1 MGVTN
6 SLTLSRG
13 GFSGGLRDY
22 TIQEDATGVDP
33 AARSGGVGQ
42 SSVTVNSTPDTKF
55 ALRALATLSTD
66 YGAAQEGRVLDVAE
80 TDWTASLT
88 IDSVLGRANSDHTVP
103 PLNTSV
109 RGAITNY
116 LARVGIVP
124 VFDGAVPITTL
135 AFPGWRGNLWE
146 HLKDLLIAHK
156 LEIAVTGSTVVV
168 RPLRKYELSTRNL
181 ITETYSAS
189 QQNASR
195 QISVTWYNNLW
206 RTNGE
211 YYPGPDETNPTVYQV
226 GAGETLTFTIQVP
239 ATLASV
245 NQPTCVSYVAPGDYS
260 WSQGVYAVAG
270 NDGNPITPSHWTS
283 SGGRVVVRSLD
294 DQPGTVEVTVIGM
307 NDESYAPYS
316 LAVIGVGGAL
326 YNSLHLTGTGTF
338 TQEETAILETGSS
351 TAVTG
356 EAIGTT
362 VQNIFFGT
370 QGQAFDLG
378 LKAAQ
383 NKNLDVSWSASTD
396 YPRHATGVVSEALAY
411 TAGARVRVD
420 DAYYR
425 VNSAGFTAGQV
436 SIDASLDTLASDFS
450 AVWSGA
456 TIAQFNAQWAGRM
469 VEEFN
474 MIPLRKA
481 ST

>member
-6 SLTLSRG
+6 ILSLSRG
-13 GFSGGLRDY
+13 GFSGGLRNY

-42 SSVTVNSTPDTKF
+42 SSVTVNATSDTKF

-80 TDWTASLT
+80 TDGSASLA

-103 PLNTSV
+103 PLNLSV
-109 RGAITNY
+109 RNAITNY
-116 LARVGIVP
+116 LGRVGIVP
-124 VFDGAVPITTL
+124 TFDSAVPTTTIAL
-135 AFPGWRGNLWE
+135 PGWRGNLWE

-156 LEIAVTGSTVVV
+156 LEITVSGSAVLV
-168 RPLRKYELSTRNL
+168 RPLRRFELTDRNL
-181 ITETYSAS
+181 VTETYAAS
-189 QQNASR
+189 QQNSAR
-195 QISVTWYNNLW
+195 QVAVSWFNNKW
-206 RTNGE
+206 RIDGE
-211 YYPGPDETNPTVYQV
+211 YYPGPEETNPTVYQV
-226 GAGETLTFTIQVP
+226 GAGETLTFTLQVP
-239 ATLASV
+239 ATLATV
-245 NQPTCVSYVAPGDYS
+245 NQPVCVSYVAPGDFS
-260 WSQGVYAVAG
+260 GGPGVYSVAG

-283 SGGRVVVRSLD
+283 KGGRVAVRVVED
-294 DQPGTVEVTVIGM
+294 EPGTVEVSVTAM
-307 NDESYAPYS
+307 ADDTYAPYS
-316 LAVIGVGGAL
+316 LAAIGVGGAL
-326 YNSLHLTGTGTF
+326 YNSLHLTGNGTF
-338 TQEETAILETGSS
+338 TREESAVLETGSS

-383 NKNLDVSWSASTD
+383 NKNLTVTWSASTD
-396 YPRHATGVVSEALAY
+396 YPRHATGVVPEALAY
-411 TAGARVRVD
+411 TAGSRVRVD

-425 VNSAGFTAGQV
+425 VDSAGFSPDQV
-436 SIDASLDTLASDFS
+436 SLSASLDTLASDFS
-450 AVWSGA
+450 ATWTGA

-474 MIPLRKA
+474 LIPLRRV

>member
-1 MGVTN
+1 MTN
-6 SLTLSRG
+6 TLTLSRG

-22 TIQEDATGVDP
+22 TVQEDATGVDP

-42 SSVTVNSTPDTKF
+42 SSATVNATPDTKF
-55 ALRALATLSTD
+55 ALRALATLATD
-66 YGAAQEGRVLDVAE
+66 YGAVQEGRVLDVVE
-80 TDWTASLT
+80 TDGNASLT

-124 VFDGAVPITTL
+124 TFDAAVPSATL

-168 RPLRKYELSTRNL
+168 RPLRKYELANRNL
-181 ITETYSAS
+181 TTETYSAS

-195 QISVTWYNNLW
+195 QISVSWYNNLW

-211 YYPGPDETNPTVYQV
+211 YYPGPEETNPTVYQV
-226 GAGETLTFTIQVP
+226 GAGATLTFTLQVS

-260 WSQGVYAVAG
+260 GGAGVYAVAG
-270 NDGNPITPSHWTS
+270 NDGNPITPDHWAS
-283 SGGRVVVRSLD
+283 RGGRVAVRSIEN
-294 DQPGTVEVTVIGM
+294 QPGTVEVTVIGM
-307 NDESYAPYS
+307 SDESYAPYS

-338 TQEETAILETGSS
+338 TRKETAILETGSS

-356 EAIGTT
+356 EAIGTS

-370 QGQAFDLG
+370 PGQAFDLG

-383 NKNLDVSWSASTD
+383 NKNLNVSWSASTN
-396 YPRHATGVVSEALAY
+396 YPKRSDGATGDALAY
-411 TAGARVRVD
+411 TAGARVKVD

-425 VNSAGFTAGQV
+425 VNSAGFTADQV
-436 SIDASLDTLASDFS
+436 SLDASLDTLASDFN
-450 AVWSGA
+450 AVWAGA

-474 MIPLRKA
+474 LIPLRRA
-481 ST
+481 SP